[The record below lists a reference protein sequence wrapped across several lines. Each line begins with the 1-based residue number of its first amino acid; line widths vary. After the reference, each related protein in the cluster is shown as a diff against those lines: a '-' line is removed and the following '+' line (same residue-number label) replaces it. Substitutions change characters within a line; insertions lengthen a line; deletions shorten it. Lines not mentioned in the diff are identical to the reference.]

1 MTKTFILAT
10 QKRKASMPQ
19 PEPIKVFI
27 ADRYPHF
34 RENLRSVFK
43 RKDIDVAGETE
54 TLVDLLEQ
62 LEQVKVDLL
71 ITAHR
76 LNDKSAEYFLP
87 VIKEQFPDVKI
98 LMLTLNCSKKVF
110 LEFAEYLDG
119 MLCKLS
125 HKADL
130 LEAIN
135 EIVVK
140 DKLYVRIN
148 KHAQDIQDQR
158 QNRLR

>member
-1 MTKTFILAT
+1 M
-10 QKRKASMPQ
+10 SQ
-19 PEPIKVFI
+19 PEPIKIFI

-43 RKDIDVAGETE
+43 KKNIEVTGETE
-54 TLVDLLEQ
+54 TTEDLFDQ
-62 LEQVKVDLL
+62 LELKKADLL

-76 LNDKSAEYFLP
+76 LNDRSAEFFLP
-87 VIKEQFPDVKI
+87 LVKKRFPDVKI

-110 LEFAEYLDG
+110 LDFAEYLDG

-130 LEAIN
+130 LEAIH
-135 EIVVK
+135 EIVIE

-148 KHAQDIQDQR
+148 KHTEKITDQR
-158 QNRLR
+158 QNRIR

>member
-1 MTKTFILAT
+1 
-10 QKRKASMPQ
+10 MPNR
-19 PEPIKVFI
+19 EPIKVFI
-27 ADRYPHF
+27 ADRYPQF

-54 TLVDLLEQ
+54 TAQDLFEQ
-62 LEQVKVDLL
+62 LEEKKIDLL

-87 VIKEQFPDVKI
+87 IVKSQFPGVKI

-125 HKADL
+125 HKTDL

-135 EIVVK
+135 EIVIR
-140 DKLYVRIN
+140 DQFYVRIN
-148 KHAQDIQDQR
+148 KDSEEITDQR

>member
-1 MTKTFILAT
+1 
-10 QKRKASMPQ
+10 MPQ
-19 PEPIKVFI
+19 TEPIKVFI

-34 RENLRSVFK
+34 RENLRSIFK
-43 RKDIDVAGETE
+43 KKEIDVAGETE
-54 TLVDLLEQ
+54 TSEDLLEQ
-62 LEQVKVDLL
+62 LELTKVDLL

-98 LMLTLNCSKKVF
+98 LMLTLKCSKKIF

-125 HKADL
+125 HKNDV

-140 DKLYVRIN
+140 DKFYVRIDR
-148 KHAQDIQDQR
+148 HSQEIRDQR